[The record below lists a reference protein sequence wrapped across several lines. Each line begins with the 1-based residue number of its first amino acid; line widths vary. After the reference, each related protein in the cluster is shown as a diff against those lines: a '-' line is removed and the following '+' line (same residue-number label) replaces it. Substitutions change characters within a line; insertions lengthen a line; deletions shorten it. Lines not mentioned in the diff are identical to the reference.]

1 MISDRRTRDGFA
13 LPATLAVLGV
23 VTLIF
28 LVAITALASLT
39 AEARSARDR
48 VRFLERALTAEANL
62 SYMAATEPIR
72 PFGLAIGSP
81 RLIEDLGPGV
91 TPPAVSS
98 GLEEAEVR
106 LDGRPYLMDIGGPL
120 TVSLQD
126 QAGLVNLAALDDLSW
141 VRLLALGGIDART
154 AQRLVARY
162 RDYVDPDDLRQVDGA
177 ESADYGAGGGPAN
190 RQLLRP
196 AEWLSVLGAR
206 DAMSPQAWM
215 ALRDDLAV
223 DPTSVAINVN
233 TATPRTLRVL
243 FDLSEAQAQAALR
256 ARADAPFYS
265 LGDLA
270 AATGAPVV
278 DILERVYVYPSG
290 RIRFIIR
297 DARSAWIYR
306 GRLTVDPAGLEQP
319 IWIDQT
325 ELSEAPRRAR
335 ADTSD
340 AARLPYAPR

>member
-1 MISDRRTRDGFA
+1 MISDRKRRAGFA

-48 VRFLERALTAEANL
+48 VRFLERALTAEATL

-72 PFGLAIGSP
+72 PFGLAIGAP
-81 RLIEDLGPGV
+81 RLIEDLGPGL
-91 TPPAVSS
+91 TPPPVSS

-106 LDGRPYLMDIGGPL
+106 LDGRPYLMDVGGPIA
-120 TVSLQD
+120 VSLQD
-126 QAGLVNLAALDDLSW
+126 QAGLINLAALDDLSW
-141 VRLLALGGIDART
+141 ARLLTQGGVEGRE

-162 RDYVDPDDLRQVDGA
+162 RDYVDPDDLRQIDGA
-177 ESADYGAGGGPAN
+177 EASDYGPDAGPAN
-190 RQLLRP
+190 RQMLRP

-206 DAMSPQAWM
+206 QAMSPQAWM

-233 TATPRTLRVL
+233 TATPRALRVL
-243 FDLSEAQAQAALR
+243 FDLSEAQAQAAVR

-265 LGDLA
+265 LSDLA

-290 RIRFIIR
+290 RLRFIIR
-297 DARSAWIYR
+297 DTRSAWTYR
-306 GRLTVDPAGLEQP
+306 GRLTVDPSGLEQP

-335 ADTSD
+335 ADITD
-340 AARLPYAPR
+340 AVRLPYAAR